1 MYNPMLC
8 WTNISIIHVCV
19 FVRFIGS
26 RSKHEMPGRL
36 SEGRIIT
43 PAYII
48 QVALAFWQHKYLC
61 FPCWQMCVLTW
72 WHFVDLTRNNSGCI
86 CVFICL
92 SFCVGVISFVVFQI
106 YVSVEFATF
115 TMYVIRYRDAKCIQK
130 LMKNMVSYRRLVNLR
145 VQHIY

>member
-8 WTNISIIHVCV
+8 RTNISIIHVCV

-92 SFCVGVISFVVFQI
+92 SFASELFRLLCS
-106 YVSVEFATF
+106 
-115 TMYVIRYRDAKCIQK
+115 RYMCLLSSLHLCYLVCCRDTKSIKK
-130 LMKNMVSYRRLVNLR
+130 LMKNMASYHRLMNL
-145 VQHIY
+145 